1 MDLVYIAISLLFF
14 AVAILYVTGCDRLER
29 GGRSWPSTTLSGS
42 SSRWVCSSTWPT
54 RCWSQR
60 SS

>member
-29 GGRSWPSTTLSGS
+29 GGRS
-42 SSRWVCSSTWPT
+42 
-54 RCWSQR
+54 
-60 SS
+60 